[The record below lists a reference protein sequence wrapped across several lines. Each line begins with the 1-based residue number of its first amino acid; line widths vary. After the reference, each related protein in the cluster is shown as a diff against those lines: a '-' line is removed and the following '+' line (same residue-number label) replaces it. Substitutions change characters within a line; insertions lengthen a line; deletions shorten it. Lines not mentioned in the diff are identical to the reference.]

1 MASRECNDP
10 LVLEALGDGPPAAP
24 PVAPPEAGALPPGV
38 APMASGVCIGTL
50 VALRGDGITALVHYD
65 GQPGSA
71 ALDACSTVALRPV
84 HIGCR
89 VVLAFDRGNPTAPI
103 VMGVVQGLQAW
114 PDADPPAQVEVDADG
129 EQLTL
134 STRHQL
140 VLRCGKASITLT
152 AAGKVLI
159 QGSYISSRSTGVQR
173 IKGASVQI
181 N

>member
-1 MASRECNDP
+1 MASREHTDP
-10 LVLEALGDGPPAAP
+10 FMQDA
-24 PVAPPEAGALPPGV
+24 PGV
-38 APMASGVCIGTL
+38 ATLATLDARHATGTPSLPGAVPGGICIGTL
-50 VALRGDGITALVHYD
+50 VALRGDGLTALVHYD

-71 ALDACSTVALRPV
+71 ALAACSAVALRAV

-89 VVLAFDRGNPTAPI
+89 VVLAFDRGDPAAPI

-114 PDADPPAQVEVDADG
+114 PEADPPAQVEVDADG
-129 EQLTL
+129 DQLTL

-159 QGSYISSRSTGVQR
+159 QGSYVSSRSTGVQR